1 MEKIS
6 VYIGNRYYRWILTLY
21 GVKLEYKY
29 ITYYSNYSEEKKTI
43 DIHCGVIVSPSNC
56 NFNLKG
62 YYEYDKHFPPKENM
76 YRSEDIFNID
86 SEKEGL
92 GKLKIHHNRYSSNSY
107 LILKNFP
114 IVELPSESQDLFKK
128 YLTLN
133 SEKIEKTLRESRE
146 FYYSIYSFISE
157 IIENN
162 IFEIQCSGLRECA
175 PDSPDSFIF
184 RFNDSPSRI
193 LNTNKKL
200 NIEGGAI
207 FMIAPDSYKLIDKI
221 YDFLFSKNNQG
232 RFKTSFTESDKIK
245 HRRRLYY

>member
-21 GVKLEYKY
+21 GVKLKYKY
-29 ITYYSNYSEEKKTI
+29 ITHYSNYSEEKKTI
-43 DIHCGVIVSPSNC
+43 DIHCDVIVSPSNC

-92 GKLKIHHNRYSSNSY
+92 EKLKIYPNRYSDNSC
-107 LILKNFP
+107 LTIKNFP
-114 IVELPSESQDLFKK
+114 IVEFPSESQDLFKK

-162 IFEIQCSGLRECA
+162 IFEIQCSGLREY
-175 PDSPDSFIF
+175 PVDFMY
-184 RFNDSPSRI
+184 RFNDCPSRI

-200 NIEGGAI
+200 NIEGGAL
-207 FMIAPDSYKLIDKI
+207 FMVAPDSYKLMDKI
-221 YDFLFSKNNQG
+221 NDFLFSKNNQG
-232 RFKTSFTESDKIK
+232 HFKTSFTESDKIK